1 VSENTLANR
10 TVHVVPRADDLNDR
24 VDRCLA
30 AHVPA
35 LTRSQAGRLAQE
47 GAVRLGGRPVKAG
60 HRVREGDRFEVLL
73 PESPDT
79 PPQPEEI
86 PLSVVYEDEYL
97 LVVDKPRNM
106 VVHPAAGN
114 RSGTLVNAL
123 LSRGHSLSKEGGEDR
138 PGIVHRLDRHTSGV
152 MLVAKDDTTH
162 ARLKLQLA
170 NREMRK
176 EYVALVNGAPPLE
189 EGRVEARLDR
199 HPLDRKKRGVT
210 EYGGREAVTDYRLEE
225 ILGPFAVVCALPH
238 TGRTHQVRV
247 HLAHLNCPVVGD
259 ATYGG
264 RKRAEAWA
272 KQHRDPALL
281 ALLSDLSGQ
290 ALHARSLGFT
300 HPATAQ
306 WRCFEA
312 PLPADMARVLAHL
325 RQPPDGK

>member
-1 VSENTLANR
+1 MPKA
-10 TVHVVPRADDLNDR
+10 ADLGGR

-60 HRVREGDRFEVLL
+60 HRVREGDQFEVLL
-73 PESPDT
+73 PESPNA

-86 PLSVVYEDEYL
+86 PLSVLYEDEYL
-97 LVVDKPRNM
+97 LVLDKPRDM

-123 LSRGHSLSKEGGEDR
+123 LSRGHPLSREGGEDR

-152 MLVAKDDTTH
+152 MLVAKDDATH

-176 EYVALVNGAPPLE
+176 EYVALVNGAPPLA
-189 EGRVEARLDR
+189 EGRVEARMDR
-199 HPLDRKKRGVT
+199 HPRNRKKRGVT
-210 EYGGREAVTDYRLEE
+210 EYGGRDAVTEYRLEE
-225 ILGPFAVVCALPH
+225 PLGPFAVVCALPH
-238 TGRTHQVRV
+238 TGRTHQIRV

-272 KQHRDPALL
+272 RQHKDRELL
-281 ALLSDLSGQ
+281 ALLTNLSGQ

-300 HPATAQ
+300 HPASEQ
-306 WRCFEA
+306 WVRFEA
-312 PLPADMARVLAHL
+312 PLPLDMSRVLAHL
-325 RQPPDGK
+325 RQLDEVLCSARVS